1 VFPAGQYAHPV
12 KCRSTKPKSNGM
24 IREEEKYLSQVLR
37 FKKEIQ
43 MKVSWGGG
51 INNSCRGHRV

>member
-1 VFPAGQYAHPV
+1 MDAGVFPAGQYAHPV

-51 INNSCRGHRV
+51 NK